1 MQVDPAREKE
11 ERSCQPVLIPEFL
24 WGICREFLGVQELC
38 AGVESENSSENPWE
52 QKHRS
57 EFLNK
62 KKQEANQSS
71 EGLTSPLELALIRA
85 LSFFFLDFIWQKKFK
100 SVLSPL
106 NDLHCGLEGLKK
118 III

>member
-1 MQVDPAREKE
+1 MLEWNPRIHQRILGSKNTEV
-11 ERSCQPVLIPEFL
+11 SFLI
-24 WGICREFLGVQELC
+24 
-38 AGVESENSSENPWE
+38 
-52 QKHRS
+52 
-57 EFLNK
+57 K